1 MSKSTHDNVIE
12 PKGRFRSLRI
22 CMRQRSRGVYY
33 FVKFLNI
40 HPIGDRCKAKSSF
53 RKRFF
58 GSFSSLK
65 IEHIMNSQTNK
76 KKINKTE

>member
-1 MSKSTHDNVIE
+1 VFI
-12 PKGRFRSLRI
+12 I
-22 CMRQRSRGVYY
+22 

-53 RKRFF
+53 RKGFF

-65 IEHIMNSQTNK
+65 IEQIVR
-76 KKINKTE
+76 KIKISG